1 MNRLSFWLPALTPM
15 KELTRQDIVE
25 GEVNNQFQIKGH
37 FCMPHYMLSLL
48 AWRNVY
54 FFAKKVIAFGNLW
67 FSSPHFLP
75 AWLSKNIQKTPSLEE
90 ARSIEKCRF
99 ANLALLKVNKSEA
112 MYGRIFKPK
121 PPAAWLSKNLQKTTI
136 HK

>member
-1 MNRLSFWLPALTPM
+1 MNIKNKKNNRILELFVYDMTRKKTFEQHTSLVYRRPNTPRII
-15 KELTRQDIVE
+15 KIICKWIGLLFGFQPSPQWKNWKTGYSR

-75 AWLSKNIQKTPSLEE
+75 PWLSKNIQKTPSLE
-90 ARSIEKCRF
+90 
-99 ANLALLKVNKSEA
+99 
-112 MYGRIFKPK
+112 
-121 PPAAWLSKNLQKTTI
+121 
-136 HK
+136 

>member
-48 AWRNVY
+48 A
-54 FFAKKVIAFGNLW
+54 
-67 FSSPHFLP
+67 
-75 AWLSKNIQKTPSLEE
+75 
-90 ARSIEKCRF
+90 
-99 ANLALLKVNKSEA
+99 
-112 MYGRIFKPK
+112 
-121 PPAAWLSKNLQKTTI
+121 
-136 HK
+136 